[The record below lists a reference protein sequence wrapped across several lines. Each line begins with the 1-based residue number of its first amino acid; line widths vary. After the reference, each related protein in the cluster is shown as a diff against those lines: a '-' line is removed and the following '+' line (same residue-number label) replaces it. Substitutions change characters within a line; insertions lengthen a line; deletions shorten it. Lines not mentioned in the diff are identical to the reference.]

1 MVGSACK
8 DMLNKF
14 TSCARLS
21 CSVSLLESASLPQ
34 YPSRCRTR
42 RWQQCGQTV
51 VHRVADTQLPC
62 YRFRSSPPSACLCHS
77 ASVSLPQAA
86 RPAAIHGNNFILLPL
101 VGSRRVETCKSST
114 SVMHTAC
121 PLGKILRLLSTL
133 KAQENVDDA
142 FTIVASAGNCAKACT
157 KNRAE

>member
-14 TSCARLS
+14 TPCARLS
-21 CSVSLLESASLPQ
+21 FSVSQLESASLPQ

-62 YRFRSSPPSACLCHS
+62 YRFRSSSPSACLCPPL
-77 ASVSLPQAA
+77 SLPQAA
-86 RPAAIHGNNFILLPL
+86 RPSALHGNNFILLPL
-101 VGSRRVETCKSST
+101 VGSRRETCKSSA

-133 KAQENVDDA
+133 KAHKNVDDA
-142 FTIVASAGNCAKACT
+142 FTIVASAGNCAKACA